1 MTIQQLVKSILIL
14 MILFVK
20 RISSYFIAEANYCL
34 FFYFYIYIDFY
45 RNMLN
50 YASLAS
56 KPEMSRTIDGKKVSY
71 KDLLCHT
78 LNDEESVF
86 EGIEFIRV
94 IDDYV
99 ARPDLIS
106 LAVYGTDQYAD
117 ILCKINGISNPFEL
131 NEGMILLIPNLS
143 TITFFYKSRSAS
155 ATFESDST
163 PISSTKKNFQKT
175 KAERR
180 RPSEQTVGSKNFVVD
195 LSNKMIIY

>member
-1 MTIQQLVKSILIL
+1 
-14 MILFVK
+14 
-20 RISSYFIAEANYCL
+20 
-34 FFYFYIYIDFY
+34 
-45 RNMLN
+45 MLN

-78 LNDEESVF
+78 LNDEEAVF

-175 KAERR
+175 KSERR
-180 RPSEQTVGSKNFVVD
+180 RPAEQTVGSKNFVVD

>member
-1 MTIQQLVKSILIL
+1 
-14 MILFVK
+14 
-20 RISSYFIAEANYCL
+20 
-34 FFYFYIYIDFY
+34 
-45 RNMLN
+45 MLN
-50 YASLAS
+50 YTSLAS
-56 KPEMSRTIDGKKVSY
+56 KPEMSRIIDGKKVSY

-94 IDDYV
+94 IADYV

-175 KAERR
+175 KSERR

>member
-1 MTIQQLVKSILIL
+1 M
-14 MILFVK
+14 
-20 RISSYFIAEANYCL
+20 E
-34 FFYFYIYIDFY
+34 
-45 RNMLN
+45 MLN
-50 YASLAS
+50 YPSLAS
-56 KPEMSRTIDGKKVSY
+56 KPEMSRMIDGKKVSY

-94 IDDYV
+94 IGDYV

-175 KAERR
+175 KSERR
-180 RPSEQTVGSKNFVVD
+180 RPAEQTVGSKNFVVD

>member
-1 MTIQQLVKSILIL
+1 
-14 MILFVK
+14 
-20 RISSYFIAEANYCL
+20 
-34 FFYFYIYIDFY
+34 
-45 RNMLN
+45 MLN
-50 YASLAS
+50 YTSLAS
-56 KPEMSRTIDGKKVSY
+56 KPEMSRMIDGKKVSY

-78 LNDEESVF
+78 LNAEEPMF
-86 EGIEFIRV
+86 EGITLITV

-106 LAVYGTDQYAD
+106 LAVYGTDEYAD
-117 ILCKINGISNPFEL
+117 IICKINGISNPFEL
-131 NEGMILLIPNLS
+131 NTGMILLIPSLSNL
-143 TITFFYKSRSAS
+143 TFFYTNRPAS

>member
-1 MTIQQLVKSILIL
+1 
-14 MILFVK
+14 
-20 RISSYFIAEANYCL
+20 
-34 FFYFYIYIDFY
+34 
-45 RNMLN
+45 MLN
-50 YASLAS
+50 YTSLAS
-56 KPEMSRTIDGKKVSY
+56 KPEMSRMIDGKKVSY

-78 LNDEESVF
+78 LNDEEPMF
-86 EGIEFIRV
+86 EGITFITV
-94 IDDYV
+94 VDDYV

-106 LAVYGTDQYAD
+106 LAVYGTDDYAD
-117 ILCKINGISNPFEL
+117 TICKINGISNPFEL
-131 NEGMILLIPNLS
+131 NTGMILLIPSLSNL
-143 TITFFYKSRSAS
+143 TFFYTNRPAS

>member
-1 MTIQQLVKSILIL
+1 
-14 MILFVK
+14 
-20 RISSYFIAEANYCL
+20 
-34 FFYFYIYIDFY
+34 
-45 RNMLN
+45 MLN

-56 KPEMSRTIDGKKVSY
+56 KPEMSRTIDAKKVSY

-180 RPSEQTVGSKNFVVD
+180 SPAEQTVGSKNFVVD

>member
-1 MTIQQLVKSILIL
+1 MALDYLIL
-14 MILFVK
+14 ENK
-20 RISSYFIAEANYCL
+20 PKISIK
-34 FFYFYIYIDFY
+34 D
-45 RNMLN
+45 
-50 YASLAS
+50 
-56 KPEMSRTIDGKKVSY
+56 KDGNVQECI
-71 KDLLCHT
+71 DLLPST
-78 LNDEESVF
+78 LESTVLNNSMHKC
-86 EGIEFIRV
+86 IV
-94 IDDYV
+94 NKYYV

-106 LAVYGTDQYAD
+106 LAFYGTDRYAD
-117 ILCKINGISNPFEL
+117 IICKLNGISNPFEL

-180 RPSEQTVGSKNFVVD
+180 SPAEQTVGSKNFVVD

>member
-1 MTIQQLVKSILIL
+1 MPL
-14 MILFVK
+14 
-20 RISSYFIAEANYCL
+20 
-34 FFYFYIYIDFY
+34 FYFYIYIDFY

-94 IDDYV
+94 IADYV

-143 TITFFYKSRSAS
+143 TITFFYKNRSAS

-180 RPSEQTVGSKNFVVD
+180 RPAEQTVGSKNFVVD

>member
-1 MTIQQLVKSILIL
+1 
-14 MILFVK
+14 
-20 RISSYFIAEANYCL
+20 
-34 FFYFYIYIDFY
+34 
-45 RNMLN
+45 MLN
-50 YASLAS
+50 YTSLAS

-78 LNDEESVF
+78 LNDEEAVF

-180 RPSEQTVGSKNFVVD
+180 SPAEQTVGSKNFVVD

>member
-1 MTIQQLVKSILIL
+1 
-14 MILFVK
+14 
-20 RISSYFIAEANYCL
+20 
-34 FFYFYIYIDFY
+34 
-45 RNMLN
+45 MLN

-78 LNDEESVF
+78 LNDEEAVF

-94 IDDYV
+94 IADYV

-143 TITFFYKSRSAS
+143 TITFFYKNRSAS

-180 RPSEQTVGSKNFVVD
+180 RPAEQTVGSKNFVVD

>member
-1 MTIQQLVKSILIL
+1 
-14 MILFVK
+14 
-20 RISSYFIAEANYCL
+20 
-34 FFYFYIYIDFY
+34 
-45 RNMLN
+45 MLN

-78 LNDEESVF
+78 LNDEEAVF

-143 TITFFYKSRSAS
+143 TITFFYKNRSAS

-175 KAERR
+175 KSERR
-180 RPSEQTVGSKNFVVD
+180 RPAEQTVGSKNFVVD

>member
-1 MTIQQLVKSILIL
+1 MPL
-14 MILFVK
+14 
-20 RISSYFIAEANYCL
+20 
-34 FFYFYIYIDFY
+34 FYFYIYIDFY

-143 TITFFYKSRSAS
+143 TITFFYKNRSAS

-180 RPSEQTVGSKNFVVD
+180 RPAEQTVGSKNFVVD

>member
-1 MTIQQLVKSILIL
+1 
-14 MILFVK
+14 
-20 RISSYFIAEANYCL
+20 
-34 FFYFYIYIDFY
+34 
-45 RNMLN
+45 MLN

-143 TITFFYKSRSAS
+143 TITFFYKNRSAS
-155 ATFESDST
+155 ATFESDFT

-180 RPSEQTVGSKNFVVD
+180 RPAEQTVGSKNFVVD

>member
-1 MTIQQLVKSILIL
+1 
-14 MILFVK
+14 
-20 RISSYFIAEANYCL
+20 
-34 FFYFYIYIDFY
+34 
-45 RNMLN
+45 MLN

-175 KAERR
+175 KSERR
-180 RPSEQTVGSKNFVVD
+180 SPAEQTVGSKNFVVD

>member
-1 MTIQQLVKSILIL
+1 
-14 MILFVK
+14 
-20 RISSYFIAEANYCL
+20 
-34 FFYFYIYIDFY
+34 
-45 RNMLN
+45 
-50 YASLAS
+50 
-56 KPEMSRTIDGKKVSY
+56 MSRTIDGKKVSY

-117 ILCKINGISNPFEL
+117 ILCKINGISNPLEL

-180 RPSEQTVGSKNFVVD
+180 SPAEQTVGSKNFVVD

>member
-1 MTIQQLVKSILIL
+1 
-14 MILFVK
+14 
-20 RISSYFIAEANYCL
+20 
-34 FFYFYIYIDFY
+34 
-45 RNMLN
+45 MLN

-94 IDDYV
+94 IADYV

-155 ATFESDST
+155 GTFESEST

-180 RPSEQTVGSKNFVVD
+180 SPAEQTVGSKNFVVD

>member
-1 MTIQQLVKSILIL
+1 
-14 MILFVK
+14 
-20 RISSYFIAEANYCL
+20 
-34 FFYFYIYIDFY
+34 
-45 RNMLN
+45 MLK
-50 YASLAS
+50 YTSLAS
-56 KPEMSRTIDGKKVSY
+56 KPEMSRMIDGKKVSY

-78 LNDEESVF
+78 LNDEEPMF
-86 EGIEFIRV
+86 EGITFITV
-94 IDDYV
+94 VDDYV

-106 LAVYGTDQYAD
+106 LAVYGTDEYAD
-117 ILCKINGISNPFEL
+117 IICKINGISNPFEL
-131 NEGMILLIPNLS
+131 NTGMILLIPSLSNL
-143 TITFFYKSRSAS
+143 TFFYTNRPAS